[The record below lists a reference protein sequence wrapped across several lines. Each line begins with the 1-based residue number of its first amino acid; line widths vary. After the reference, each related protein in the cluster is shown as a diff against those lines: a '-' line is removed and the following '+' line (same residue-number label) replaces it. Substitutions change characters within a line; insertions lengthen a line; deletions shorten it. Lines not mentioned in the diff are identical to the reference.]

1 MPTALIPRPDQGTPT
16 RPAATARRRTRV
28 FALAEA
34 RWAAAAT
41 AAFLLALPLQ
51 LAGTAAWLWGAVYAV
66 AYVAGGWEPALAGLR
81 ALREKTLDVDLLM
94 IVAALGA
101 ASIGQVMDGALLVVI
116 FATSG
121 ALEALATARTA
132 DSVRGLLDLA
142 PATATRL
149 AEGGGEETV
158 GTAGLTVGDVILV
171 RPGERV
177 GADGEVLD
185 GASDV
190 DQATITGEPLPV
202 AKETGD
208 EVFAGTL
215 NGAGALRVRV
225 GRDASDSVI
234 ARIVAMV
241 EEASET
247 KAPTQLFI
255 EKVEQRYSLG
265 MVVATLA
272 VFGVP
277 LAFGDDLTGALL
289 RAMTFMIVASP
300 CAVVL
305 ATMPPLLSAIANAG
319 RHGVLVKSAVV
330 MERLGQVDAVALD
343 KTGTLTEG
351 TPRVTALHA
360 LPGSG
365 LTDDALLALAAAAE
379 HRSEHPLARAV
390 VGAARG
396 RGLDIPPVA
405 DFASTP
411 GVGVR
416 ATVGDAVVE
425 VGAPTRLLDALPG
438 DDGGDRPS
446 SGVARDRASTR
457 MGKDRTH
464 TDAAWGPAGSCA
476 AKDRAG
482 TGAAKNHA
490 SIGAAKDHTNAVAAR
505 GPAGSCAAKDRA
517 ETVTANDRTNTDIA
531 KDRTSTGETTDQAST
546 GDPTDQ
552 AGTGDPTVQA
562 GTGGPTDQA
571 GTDALALAR
580 QWGEDG
586 QTAVL
591 VRRDGVPVGVIGVAD
606 RLRPDAARTVTAL
619 ESLTG
624 TAPLLLTGDNAQAA
638 ARIAAE
644 VGIKDVRAGLLP
656 QDKVTAVR
664 AAEAAGRKVLVV
676 GDGVNDAPALAAAHT
691 GIAMGRAG
699 SDLALE
705 TADAVVVRDEL
716 ATVPRV
722 IALSRRARGLVV
734 QNLVIAGTF
743 IAVLVAWDL
752 AGTLPLPLGVLG
764 HEGST
769 VLVGLNGLRLLREAA
784 WRDAGQRQD
793 PGQAQDPGR
802 RQDSGQ

>member
-1 MPTALIPRPDQGTPT
+1 MPTALIPRPDQGTPAG
-16 RPAATARRRTRV
+16 PAAPPRRRTRV
-28 FALAEA
+28 LALAEA
-34 RWAAAAT
+34 RWAAVAT
-41 AAFLLALPLQ
+41 GAFLIALPLQ
-51 LAGTAAWLWGAVYAV
+51 LTGAPSWLWGALYAV
-66 AYVAGGWEPALAGLR
+66 AYAAGGWDPALAGLR

-132 DSVRGLLDLA
+132 DSVRSLLDLA
-142 PATATRL
+142 PTTATRL
-149 AEGGGEETV
+149 GDRGGEEV
-158 GTAGLTVGDVILV
+158 VDTAELKVGDVILV

-177 GADGEVLD
+177 GADGEVLE

-202 AKETGD
+202 AKGTGD

-225 GRDASDSVI
+225 ARDASDSVI
-234 ARIVAMV
+234 ARIVAMA

-272 VFGVP
+272 VFAVP

-351 TPRVTALHA
+351 TPRVTAVHA

-365 LTDDALLALAAAAE
+365 LTDDALLALAATAE

-390 VGAARG
+390 VSAARA
-396 RGLDIPPVA
+396 RGLDLPPVA
-405 DFASTP
+405 DFASAP
-411 GVGVR
+411 GIGVS
-416 ATVGDAVVE
+416 ATVGGAHVQ
-425 VGAPTRLLDALPG
+425 VGAPARLLETGAD
-438 DDGGDRPS
+438 
-446 SGVARDRASTR
+446 
-457 MGKDRTH
+457 
-464 TDAAWGPAGSCA
+464 AGS
-476 AKDRAG
+476 
-482 TGAAKNHA
+482 TGA
-490 SIGAAKDHTNAVAAR
+490 
-505 GPAGSCAAKDRA
+505 PGSEVLFLA
-517 ETVTANDRTNTDIA
+517 E
-531 KDRTSTGETTDQAST
+531 Q
-546 GDPTDQ
+546 
-552 AGTGDPTVQA
+552 
-562 GTGGPTDQA
+562 
-571 GTDALALAR
+571 L
-580 QWGEDG
+580 GEDG

-591 VRRDGVPVGVIGVAD
+591 VVRDGIPAGVLGIAD
-606 RLRPDAARTVTAL
+606 RLRPDAASTVTAL
-619 ESLTG
+619 RSLTG
-624 TAPLLLTGDNAQAA
+624 TPPMLLTGDNPQAA
-638 ARIAAE
+638 GRVAAE
-644 VGIKDVRAGLLP
+644 VGIEDVRGGLLP
-656 QDKVTAVR
+656 RDKVAAVR
-664 AAEAAGRKVLVV
+664 EAESEGRKVLVI

-705 TADAVVVRDEL
+705 TADAVIVRDEL

-743 IAVLVAWDL
+743 IAVLVTWDL
-752 AGTLPLPLGVLG
+752 VGNLPLPLGVLG

-769 VLVGLNGLRLLREAA
+769 VIVGLNGLRLLREAA
-784 WRDAGQRQD
+784 WRGAGN
-793 PGQAQDPGR
+793 
-802 RQDSGQ
+802 